1 MDFRKIV
8 FGKMLLH
15 GSGEER
21 TAIKDGAVYIE
32 GDQII
37 DVGKHDE
44 ISNNYCCD
52 VEIGSNNHVLMPGF
66 VNSHS
71 HGRGFSPLRVG
82 IRDAALEIWISYHL
96 AEVFSFSIYHNALL
110 SCMKLIESGV
120 TTTNHHFYAHNP
132 EERVLY
138 ERDLENVMKAYLD
151 SGMRVSFVPAIQD
164 QNHHVYLDER
174 KFVEKLPKDIQRTL
188 SIEVPGEEDISKRIK
203 SYFDTFNEMF
213 EKYQDYEGRIRLSYG
228 PTGVHWCSDE
238 LLERVKMEA
247 ERKDVGIH
255 IHLHETKYQRKYGF
269 KVFGETPLQH
279 LEEIDFLGSKVSLA
293 HCVWLNEEDIELLS
307 ERRAVAVH
315 NPSSNLRLFSGIAP
329 IVQMI
334 KKGVRVAIGLD
345 STGINDDEDILQ
357 EIRLCSAIHR
367 KPGIK
372 EYQGYSRHLTPAVL
386 MDMATIK
393 GAVSTGFNKI
403 GAIEIGSKADLILLN
418 TRNLPVYLIPML
430 SLEEII
436 LNWAK
441 GIDVDTVMI
450 NGEMIMRDR
459 RFTKIDK
466 NETLNILEKS
476 IKEFDPKKNKAL
488 IKYRTHLKKYYQNW
502 NGE

>member
-1 MDFRKIV
+1 MAFKKIV

-21 TAIKDGAVYIE
+21 SVIKDGAVYVE
-32 GDQII
+32 GDQIV
-37 DVGKHDE
+37 DVGKYDE
-44 ISNNYCCD
+44 ISKNYGCD
-52 VEIGSNNHVLMPGF
+52 VEIGSSNHVLMPGF

-71 HGRGFSPLRVG
+71 HGRGFGPLRVG

-96 AEVFSFSIYHNALL
+96 AEVFSLSIYHNALL

-132 EERVLY
+132 EERLLY
-138 ERDLENVMKAYLD
+138 EKDLEEVIGAYLD

-164 QNHHVYLDER
+164 QNRHVYLEER
-174 KFVEKLPKDIQRTL
+174 QFVEKLPEDIRRTL
-188 SIEVPGEEDISKRIK
+188 SIKVPSDEDISKRIK
-203 SYFDTFNEMF
+203 SYFNTFNETF
-213 EKYQDYEGRIRLSYG
+213 EKYQDFEGRVKLSYG

-238 LLERVKMEA
+238 LLERVKKEA

-255 IHLHETKYQRKYGF
+255 THLQETKYQREYGF
-269 KVFGETPLQH
+269 KVFGKTPLQH
-279 LEEIDFLGSKVSLA
+279 LEDIDFLGPKVSFA
-293 HCVWLNEEDIELLS
+293 HCLWLTKEDIDLLS
-307 ERRAVAVH
+307 KRRAVAVH

-334 KKGVRVAIGLD
+334 KKGVRVAIGID

-367 KPGIK
+367 KPGVR
-372 EYQGYSRHLTPAVL
+372 EYQEYSRHLSSTVL
-386 MDMATIK
+386 MDMATIQ
-393 GAVSTGFNKI
+393 GAASTGLKKI

-418 TRNLPVYLIPML
+418 TRNLPLYLTSML

-436 LNWAK
+436 LNWAN
-441 GIDVDTVMI
+441 GADVDTVMI
-450 NGEMIMRDR
+450 NGELIMKDR
-459 RFTKIDK
+459 RFTKLDK
-466 NETLNILEKS
+466 NETLNILESS
-476 IKEFDPKKNKAL
+476 IKEFDSKKNKAL
-488 IKYRTHLKKYYQNW
+488 ARYRTHLVNYYQNW
-502 NGE
+502 D